1 MKVIEDALLYDFYG
15 NLLTDKM
22 QRALESYLMDDLSL
36 AEIAE
41 AENISRQGVYDTI
54 RRAVKTLHEYENKLG
69 LVEKFNQQASSL
81 DKAIELIDNSKYE
94 DAKVIIRNLRDEITG
109 E

>member
-1 MKVIEDALLYDFYG
+1 MKSVEDALLYDFYG

-54 RRAVKTLHEYENKLG
+54 RRAIKTLHEYEDKLG
-69 LVEKFNQQASSL
+69 LVSKFNSQAQSL
-81 DKAIELIDNSKYE
+81 DKALKLIDSCEYE
-94 DAKVIIRNLRDEITG
+94 DAKVLLKELRDEIAT
-109 E
+109 

>member
-1 MKVIEDALLYDFYG
+1 MKSIEDALLYDFYG

-22 QRALESYLMDDLSL
+22 QRALESYLMEDLSL

-54 RRAVKTLHEYENKLG
+54 RRAIKTLHDYETKLG
-69 LVEKFNQQASSL
+69 LANKFNQQASSL
-81 DKAIELIDNSKYE
+81 DQALKLIDDKKYD
-94 DAKVIIRNLRDEITG
+94 DAKALLTDLRDEILG

>member
-1 MKVIEDALLYDFYG
+1 MKSVEDALLYDFYG

-54 RRAVKTLHEYENKLG
+54 RRAIKTLHGYEDKLG
-69 LVEKFNQQASSL
+69 LVNKFHSQASSL
-81 DKAIELIDNSKYE
+81 DEALKLIDNRNYDE
-94 DAKVIIRNLRDEITG
+94 AKALLTELRDDILG